1 MYVRAWKDYYIG
13 QMVKA
18 IGIPNAIGIV
28 IDIYVTDIDS
38 GMCICWLKVLWSD
51 FGPPANWERAA
62 WIKPFDEK
70 TDSEMGQ

>member
-1 MYVRAWKDYYIG
+1 MYVHAWKDYYIG

-28 IDIYVTDIDS
+28 IDIYATDIDS

-70 TDSEMGQ
+70 TDSDMGQ

>member
-1 MYVRAWKDYYIG
+1 MHVQAWKDYYIG

-28 IDIYVTDIDS
+28 IDIYATDIDS